1 MVFLYGSRFG
11 RSNGIAGRTVAAPI
25 VAARHSEGKGGG
37 DFISYHYGATSE
49 DVGEVRIPLDTQ
61 ESLSVGKMLPVKMLG
76 TGHFVRVPL
85 FDGQPGRALYGNWFI
100 TVAYGLILLL
110 GAQTEFFDAR
120 RRRELLRTGSV
131 TKGEV
136 TRVSQGGKRGFYTVN
151 YVFSV
156 ANRQIKD
163 WRHGLQNNPKMK
175 AGDLITVLFDPANPD
190 KNTVYELCESEVD
203 TRHS

>member
-1 MVFLYGSRFG
+1 
-11 RSNGIAGRTVAAPI
+11 
-25 VAARHSEGKGGG
+25 
-37 DFISYHYGATSE
+37 
-49 DVGEVRIPLDTQ
+49 
-61 ESLSVGKMLPVKMLG
+61 MLPVKMLG